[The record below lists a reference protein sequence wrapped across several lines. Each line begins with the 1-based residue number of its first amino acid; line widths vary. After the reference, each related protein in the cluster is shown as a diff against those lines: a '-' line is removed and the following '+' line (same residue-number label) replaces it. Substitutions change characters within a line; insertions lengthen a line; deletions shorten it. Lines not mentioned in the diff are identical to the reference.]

1 MAHGAAHRMTEY
13 ENNRPGEN
21 TRLSTNGQ
29 NVKIALVHKRL
40 ELRGGTERVLYRTA
54 EGLRDRGH
62 EIHLFCGRFL
72 IPPPEGVFAHRVP
85 CISWPRTA
93 RLLSFAFLS
102 PKFIAQFSCDAV
114 MSFDHITRQ
123 DVYRSGG
130 GPHRLFIKKMA
141 QDQGGWKA
149 LWYRISPYHRAL
161 LIIEKWQMSAA
172 GSRKIIAVCQQV
184 KREIVDTYRVP
195 ESQVVVIH
203 NGVDHE
209 RFHPHRRSKEG
220 KQIRSELG
228 IPADCPVVL
237 FVGTGFRRKGLDR
250 LLRLWNDR
258 ELEGVCL
265 LVVGND
271 SRLSSYRKRWSR
283 KEVVFVGPQLHVES
297 YYAAANLFV
306 LPSIQEA
313 FGNVVLEAL
322 ASGLPVITVAG
333 VGPTDK
339 MEGELREGILGDPDD
354 PIDLKTKI
362 LQFLHPARWS
372 SLSQQARQLA
382 EEFSWQRYLEEV
394 ENCLGNILAART
406 AEPWQ
411 SVHSKENL
419 RA

>member
-1 MAHGAAHRMTEY
+1 M
-13 ENNRPGEN
+13 
-21 TRLSTNGQ
+21 
-29 NVKIALVHKRL
+29 KIALVHKRL

-62 EIHLFCGRFL
+62 EVHLFCGRFL

-85 CISWPRTA
+85 CIAWPRTA
-93 RLLSFAFLS
+93 RLLSFAVLS
-102 PKFIAQFSCDAV
+102 PKIIARFSWDAV
-114 MSFDHITRQ
+114 MSFDRITRQ
-123 DVYRSGG
+123 DVFRSGG
-130 GPHRLFIKKMA
+130 GPHRLFIQKMA
-141 QDQGGWKA
+141 QDQGRWKA
-149 LWYRISPYHRAL
+149 LWYRISPYHRSVL
-161 LIIEKWQMSAA
+161 MIERWQMSAA
-172 GSRKIIAVCQQV
+172 GSRKIIAVCRQV

-195 ESQVVVIH
+195 DAKVVVIH

-209 RFHPHRRSKEG
+209 RFHPRRRWKEG
-220 KQIRSELG
+220 SEIRDELG
-228 IPADCPVVL
+228 IPADRPVVL

-250 LLRLWNDR
+250 LLRLWNDH

-271 SRLSSYRKRWSR
+271 SRLSSYRSRCKR
-283 KEVVFVGPQLHVES
+283 KEIVFVGTQPHVEK

-339 MEGELREGILGDPDD
+339 MEGELKEGILADPDD
-354 PIDLKTKI
+354 PIELKRKI
-362 LQFLHPARWS
+362 LRFLDPARWS

-382 EEFSWQRYLEEV
+382 ETFSWQRYLDEV
-394 ENCLGNILAART
+394 ENCLGNILARRRT
-406 AEPWQ
+406 DEVCQ
-411 SVHSKENL
+411 RVHTGDVN
-419 RA
+419 RHFR